1 MGMKRLSLLMVLCAS
16 PLLSHADTLRC
27 GSKLVN
33 LGDRTFEVMQKCGEP
48 AFRDPVGYTVG
59 PYNRRETNIEEW
71 AYEPS
76 NGMFT
81 ILTFEGNR
89 LTRIERKRRQ

>member
-1 MGMKRLSLLMVLCAS
+1 MKRLSLLLVLCAS

-48 AFRDPVGYTVG
+48 EFRDPVGYTVG
-59 PYNRRETNIEEW
+59 PYNRRETSIEEW

>member
-1 MGMKRLSLLMVLCAS
+1 MKRLTLLLALCAS

-59 PYNRRETNIEEW
+59 AYNQRETNIEEW